1 MVESTQKVPED
12 GLRINLFPM
21 AAHGFFRKYRDLSQW
36 VLIAVF
42 IALPWIKINGLPAIL
57 INLPDRRFAFFG
69 LNFWSH
75 DAPLL
80 FFVIASFSLGL
91 LFATSVWGRV
101 WCGWACPQTIFRV
114 LYRDLIQGKL
124 LGMNKRKNKQ
134 KELKMSDS
142 EKTIK
147 NIIAITIWSI
157 LSLIAS
163 ANLIWYF
170 VPPELFFEYMK
181 NPSEHTIV
189 FGTVGII
196 AAFLI
201 YDVVKLKED
210 FCSYICPYVRIQS
223 VLYEDDTIMAM
234 YDTKRGGIIY
244 DEAQEKVEN
253 VDECTK
259 CESCVTVCPTH
270 IDIRK
275 GLQLECI
282 NCLECVD
289 ACTSVMGKLGKESL
303 VRWES
308 PVSMQTGKIN
318 FVRSKSIMYVVLLI
332 GITIALF
339 MMGANKE
346 HMLLNVNKSNR
357 MYKIEPNNKV
367 SNDYIFL
374 FTNTQSDAHN
384 YFFEVEG
391 RDDITIERPTDQF
404 VIQAGGKVK
413 KIVKLSTTKD
423 VANSDTT
430 TTKLPIIIR
439 AYATDDKEKIFVR
452 RQAIFAYPPR
462 NEMK

>member
-1 MVESTQKVPED
+1 MSTPEK
-12 GLRINLFPM
+12 GTPFYKMRYIFYL
-21 AAHGFFRKYRDLSQW
+21 
-36 VLIAVF
+36 LISITSLGIPF
-42 IALPWIKINGLPAIL
+42 ITINGNHIFLLSFENARLDLFGIAFDMQEFYLLPFL
-57 INLPDRRFAFFG
+57 LM
-69 LNFWSH
+69 
-75 DAPLL
+75 LL
-80 FFVIASFSLGL
+80 FLFVFFITVVG
-91 LFATSVWGRV
+91 GRV